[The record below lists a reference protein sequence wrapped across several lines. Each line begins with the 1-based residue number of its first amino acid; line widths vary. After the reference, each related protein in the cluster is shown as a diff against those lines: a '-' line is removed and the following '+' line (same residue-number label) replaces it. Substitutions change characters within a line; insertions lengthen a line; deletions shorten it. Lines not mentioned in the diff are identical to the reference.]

1 MFNPSKLF
9 KVKNAWDTFSSN
21 HPKFAM
27 FLNALHQ
34 NGLEEGTIIEVN
46 VTTAS
51 GKTLG
56 SNLKLTKSDMD
67 LFKELSELSKN

>member
-1 MFNPSKLF
+1 MFNPAKLI
-9 KVKNAWDTFSSN
+9 KMKNAWDTFSSN

-27 FLNALHQ
+27 FLNAMNQ
-34 NGLEEGTIIEVN
+34 NGLEEGTIIEIN

-51 GKTLG
+51 GKNLS

-67 LFKELSELSKN
+67 LFRELSELSKK

>member
-34 NGLEEGTIIEVN
+34 TGLEEGSIIEIN
-46 VTTAS
+46 VTTAA
-51 GKTLG
+51 GKTLS

-67 LFKELSELSKN
+67 LFRELSDLARK